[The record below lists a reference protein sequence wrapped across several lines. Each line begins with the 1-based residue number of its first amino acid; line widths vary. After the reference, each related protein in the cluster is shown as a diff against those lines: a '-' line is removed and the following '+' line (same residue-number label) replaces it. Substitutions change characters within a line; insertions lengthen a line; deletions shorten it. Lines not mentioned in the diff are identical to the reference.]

1 MQYYHY
7 KGFFVGVLIVFL
19 SVVLNVNAINKPIKK
34 GALPENS
41 TAQRF
46 ADSEMKRFPEAWQ
59 LDHGK
64 RLYFGYSQGLG
75 ASAMLQL
82 WKKTG
87 DNRYYTYIENWA
99 DTLINNSGEIHL
111 YKPETF
117 NIDYVNSGK
126 MLFDIYSKTGN
137 PKYKLAMDLL
147 IKQLKSH
154 PRTSEGGYWHKLIYP
169 NQIWLDGIYMGS
181 PFMAQYGKVFNEPAW
196 IDEAIHQVTL
206 CYKRTYDENTGL
218 LFHAWDESKK
228 QQWANPETGHSPN
241 FWGRS
246 IGWFFMA
253 TVDVLDFVP
262 ENHPR
267 RNELI
272 QILRQQAKVM
282 SKYQSKNG
290 LWFQVVD
297 KAKSAGNY
305 EEASVSSMCMY
316 AIAKS
321 VNKGYIPACY
331 RKAAL
336 KAYNGIMK
344 HLIVNEPDG
353 YLTLTKCC
361 AVAGLGGD
369 PYRNGSYEYYINERI
384 RDNDAK
390 ATGPFI
396 LGCIELQK

>member
-1 MQYYHY
+1 MNILSF
-7 KGFFVGVLIVFL
+7 KNTILIVLL
-19 SVVLNVNAINKPIKK
+19 SIFVQFPLQAKVSKTPDQSKPV
-34 GALPENS
+34 AS
-41 TAQRF
+41 MAQRF
-46 ADSEMKRFPEAWQ
+46 ANSEMKRFPEAWQ

-75 ASAMLQL
+75 ATAMLQL

-87 DNRYYTYIENWA
+87 DKRYYTYIENWA
-99 DTLINNSGEIHL
+99 DTLINDSGEIHL

-126 MLFDIYSKTGN
+126 MLFDVYRQTGN

-169 NQIWLDGIYMGS
+169 HQIWLDGIYMGS
-181 PFMAQYGKVFNEPAW
+181 PFMAQYGKEFNEPAW

-206 CYKRTYDENTGL
+206 CYKRTYDKKTGL
-218 LFHAWDESKK
+218 LYHAWDESKT
-228 QQWANPETGHSPN
+228 QQWANPLTGHSPN

-262 ENHPR
+262 ESHPR
-267 RNELI
+267 RAELI
-272 QILRQQAKVM
+272 QILQHLTKTMTA
-282 SKYQSKNG
+282 YQSKSG
-290 LWFQVVD
+290 MWFQVID
-297 KAKSAGNY
+297 KAGAAGNY
-305 EEASVSSMCMY
+305 EEASVTSMCMY

-321 VNKGYIPACY
+321 VNKGYVSAKY
-331 RKAAL
+331 KKTAL
-336 KAYNGIMK
+336 KAYQGLVSK
-344 HLIVNEPDG
+344 LIKTEPDG
-353 YLTLTKCC
+353 SLTLTKCC
-361 AVAGLGGD
+361 AVAGLGGN
-369 PYRNGSYEYYINERI
+369 PYRDGSYEYYINERI

-396 LGCIELQK
+396 LGCIELNK